1 MAINT
6 GVENFLDVF
15 DIVKDLKI
23 NIIKV
28 CQDICESCYIEKNET
43 KKEIIIK

>member
-28 CQDICESCYIEKNET
+28 CQDICESCYVEKY
-43 KKEIIIK
+43 KKQKRNF